1 MNKLGDAELKA
12 HKKAMD
18 VGFEKNAVKKGDA
31 GFQYDKRVNFKYKA
45 EEALD
50 NSWDED
56 EDESDDDDGVE
67 VIASSAVKSKP
78 KGVGLLN
85 KSPPRQ
91 DPTYEEFNDNDYFDD
106 DFDDDFQ

>member
-1 MNKLGDAELKA
+1 MNKLSDAELKA

-18 VGFEKNAVKKGDA
+18 VGFEKNAIKKGDA

-56 EDESDDDDGVE
+56 DEESDDDGVE
-67 VIASSAVKSKP
+67 VVASSQVKSKP